1 MPVPE
6 LSSPRNHSD
15 IVGWWNRRRGTM
27 PVPELSS
34 PLPFHTSDFILPTS
48 SFLISP
54 NPYNIDSRC
63 STTACF
69 VSLSRSLHT
78 CFRSERAIKAIF
90 VTAEIQ
96 PPFPVPLFW
105 SRKRTNIRLAFRDCF
120 LWLRLRFGCCRT
132 RFRCARIASSRGNDF
147 RAMPRRTD
155 DSCRRHKLPDSALL
169 TLKTPAQTGSVFP
182 SYFLYA

>member
-1 MPVPE
+1 MSNEAGTVVPE
-6 LSSPRNHSD
+6 LS
-15 IVGWWNRRRGTM
+15 
-27 PVPELSS
+27 
-34 PLPFHTSDFILPTS
+34 PLPPSFHTSQFILH
-48 SFLISP
+48 ISRLP
-54 NPYNIDSRC
+54 HNIGRGC

-69 VSLSRSLHT
+69 ASLFRSLHI
-78 CFRSERAIKAIF
+78 CFRSERRIEAIF

-155 DSCRRHKLPDSALL
+155 DSCRRHKFPDSALL
-169 TLKTPAQTGSVFP
+169 TLKTPVQAGPVFA

>member
-1 MPVPE
+1 MSNKAGTAVPE
-6 LSSPRNHSD
+6 LSS
-15 IVGWWNRRRGTM
+15 
-27 PVPELSS
+27 
-34 PLPFHTSDFILPTS
+34 LPPSFHTSDFTLLTS
-48 SFLISP
+48 YFTQYRPGLFD
-54 NPYNIDSRC
+54 YGLL
-63 STTACF
+63 CF
-69 VSLSRSLHT
+69 FLSRSLHT

-132 RFRCARIASSRGNDF
+132 QFRCARIASSRGNDF

-155 DSCRRHKLPDSALL
+155 DSCRRHKFPDSALL